1 MEWNE
6 NNIEQIVEFINAELL
21 KGRTMKEIESNEFGE
36 NERVI
41 SKRLIRK
48 GYVKI
53 NNQFVTKEEL
63 GQLTKLDDAKIE
75 QHKIEIDKQMKELM
89 LGASQKSIKQKHNQ
103 SIKMDK
109 LEELISL
116 IEPIKEVIA
125 EYNKS
130 KSFVE
135 VEPVV
140 ELKPKNITEVKQK
153 LFKVDVEVLEKW
165 EQFVVEHKQFKV
177 QNLISL
183 CLEEFIDKY
192 K

>member
-1 MEWNE
+1 MVQSMEWNE
-6 NNIEQIVEFINAELL
+6 NNIEQIVEFINAELF
-21 KGRTMKEIESNEFGE
+21 KGRTMKEIESSEFGE

-48 GYVKI
+48 GYAKI
-53 NNQFVTKEEL
+53 NNQFVTKGEL
-63 GQLTKLDDAKIE
+63 E
-75 QHKIEIDKQMKELM
+75 QIKELIP
-89 LGASQKSIKQKHNQ
+89 GESQKSIKQKYNQ
-103 SIKMDK
+103 SIRMDK

-165 EQFVVEHKQFKV
+165 EKFVAEHKQFKV

-183 CLEEFIDKY
+183 ALEEFTNKY